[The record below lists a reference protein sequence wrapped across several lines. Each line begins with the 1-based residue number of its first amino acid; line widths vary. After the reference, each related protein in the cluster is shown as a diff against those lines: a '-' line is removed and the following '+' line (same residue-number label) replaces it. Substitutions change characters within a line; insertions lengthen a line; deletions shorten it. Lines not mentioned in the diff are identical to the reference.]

1 MQVIRIIVIVEDM
14 PSKRSLRVAV
24 SIILYAGC
32 SIASFAQPAGSDS
45 AAGAEGIA
53 IGVPNRSARVGAM
66 KSLAD
71 DIRARIRS
79 VTDSGGLLAII
90 AAATAY
96 GIFHAL
102 GPGHQKTLISG
113 YLLSEGGNASRV
125 FSAAGIAAA
134 SHALSVVALFG
145 ALAVVNGGLS
155 ATAGEG
161 ARIIVTRLSAIA
173 LAALSIRMLWI
184 RIGRARD
191 RFSGDHAPGCTCS
204 LHRAGCM
211 SKKASPLILFAG
223 SLVPCPGAAFFLIL
237 GFSTGNPL
245 AGVLAVIAIS
255 VGMWITL
262 VAVGFIALGLRST
275 SVSFGRRGT
284 GRGRDVIASMLE
296 IGGSA
301 LVLTF
306 AVALLVT

>member
-1 MQVIRIIVIVEDM
+1 
-14 PSKRSLRVAV
+14 
-24 SIILYAGC
+24 
-32 SIASFAQPAGSDS
+32 
-45 AAGAEGIA
+45 
-53 IGVPNRSARVGAM
+53 M
-66 KSLAD
+66 KALAD
-71 DIRARIRS
+71 GVRARIRS
-79 VTDSGGLLAII
+79 EGDSGGLIAII

-96 GIFHAL
+96 GILHAL

-145 ALAVVNGGLS
+145 ALAVFQGGLS

-161 ARIIVTRLSAIA
+161 ARIIVTRLSALA
-173 LAALSIRMLWI
+173 LAALSIRMLRI

-204 LHRAGCM
+204 RHRDGGAER
-211 SKKASPLILFAG
+211 KASPLILFAG

-237 GFSTGNPL
+237 GFSAGNPL

-275 SVSFGRRGT
+275 SVSFGLRGT
-284 GRGRDVIASMLE
+284 GRGRDVIASILE

>member
-1 MQVIRIIVIVEDM
+1 M
-14 PSKRSLRVAV
+14 PRKRSSRAV
-24 SIILYAGC
+24 LSVILCAC
-32 SIASFAQPAGSDS
+32 CATAALAQS
-45 AAGAEGIA
+45 AASGTAGDGIA
-53 IGVPNRSARVGAM
+53 IGAPKKNTRVGAM

-71 DIRARIRS
+71 GIRDRIRS
-79 VTDSGGLLAII
+79 TMDSGGLVAIV
-90 AAATAY
+90 AAAAAY
-96 GIFHAL
+96 GVFHAL

-113 YLLSEGGNASRV
+113 YLLSEGGNALRV

-134 SHALSVVALFG
+134 SHAISVVALFG
-145 ALAVVNGGLS
+145 ALAIVDGGLS

-161 ARIIVTRLSAIA
+161 ARIIVTRLSALA

-204 LHRAGCM
+204 LHRDGGM

-237 GFSTGNPL
+237 GFAAGNPL
-245 AGVLAVIAIS
+245 AGILAVIAIS
-255 VGMWITL
+255 AGMWITL
-262 VAVGFIALGLRST
+262 VAVGFIALGLRSAGL
-275 SVSFGRRGT
+275 SFARRGA
-284 GRGRDVIASMLE
+284 GRGGNVIASMLE

-301 LVLTF
+301 LVLAF
-306 AVALLVT
+306 AVALFIT